1 MVISGEG
8 LGFLDKLHWMCFE
21 LRFVSN
27 LYGSGAGN
35 VCDNG
40 YHTQKFVFKY
50 FIIYVC
56 VGDEFHSLIDI
67 IPWKVSLEPVV

>member
-1 MVISGEG
+1 
-8 LGFLDKLHWMCFE
+8 MCFE

-40 YHTQKFVFKY
+40 YHTQNFVFKY
-50 FIIYVC
+50 IIIYVC
-56 VGDEFHSLIDI
+56 VWVMNFT
-67 IPWKVSLEPVV
+67 V